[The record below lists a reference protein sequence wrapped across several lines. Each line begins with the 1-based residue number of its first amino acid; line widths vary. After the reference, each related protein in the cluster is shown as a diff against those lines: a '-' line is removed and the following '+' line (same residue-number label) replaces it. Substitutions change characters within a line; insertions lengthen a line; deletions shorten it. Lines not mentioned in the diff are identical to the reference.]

1 MTAITSEVITHRLVP
16 GGKGKNHTPA
26 FKIWNYTFECIVAQ
40 MHLATIEYLQQA
52 GTITTGDAEI
62 DRVMA
67 QEKVHAR
74 LTIHALAEMHKEG
87 IPFQLCHP
95 EDSARIY
102 QILYDHLRDWAQAVN
117 LNPGLREAPIED
129 LKAYDALAGE
139 IYIHARYFFRDK
151 PFHGRLF
158 DMLDGVRTRRGG
170 PSRKAPHERADGNDG
185 SKKSVAINNAPIKHT
200 PLTESLSITLAER
213 NKPWLK

>member
-16 GGKGKNHTPA
+16 GGNGKNHTPA

-52 GTITTGDAEI
+52 GTITTGNAEI

-74 LTIHALAEMHKEG
+74 FTIAAMMEMHKEG
-87 IPFQLCHP
+87 VPFHLCHP
-95 EDSARIY
+95 PDSAVIY
-102 QILYDHLRDWAQAVN
+102 QILHDHLQDWVHAVN
-117 LNPGLREAPIED
+117 LNPGIREAPIED
-129 LKAYDALAGE
+129 LRAMDALAAE

-151 PFHGRLF
+151 PFHGKLF
-158 DMLDGVRTRRGG
+158 DTLAGLRARRGG
-170 PSRKAPHERADGNDG
+170 PGRMAPHERVAAHEAA
-185 SKKSVAINNAPIKHT
+185 KKGEVPNQSPVKHN
-200 PLTESLSITLAER
+200 PLTDSLTATLTER